1 MRMISKS
8 TLQTINNIVS
18 WIISILLT
26 GLGIFHF
33 FVHKISLGGSN
44 FIILWS
50 LIGLSRLSNIID
62 AKFFKNN
69 FSLKSNWYSVFGVVT
84 SIIFIIAGFLL

>member
-1 MRMISKS
+1 MISKY
-8 TLQTINNIVS
+8 TFQTINNIVG
-18 WIISILLT
+18 WIISVSLI
-26 GLGIFHF
+26 GLGLFHL
-33 FVHKISLGGSN
+33 FVHKISLNGSN

-62 AKFFKNN
+62 AKFFENN
-69 FSLKSNWYSVFGVVT
+69 FSLKNNWHSVFGVVT